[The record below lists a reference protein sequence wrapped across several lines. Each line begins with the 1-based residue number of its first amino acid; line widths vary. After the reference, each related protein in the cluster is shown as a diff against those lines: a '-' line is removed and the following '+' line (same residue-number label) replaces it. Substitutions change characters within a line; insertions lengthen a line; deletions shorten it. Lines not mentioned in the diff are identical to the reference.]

1 LLFQANQPVP
11 LDTLAETLWDGTPP
25 PGYTATLRS
34 YVMRLRKT
42 LGRDAAARL
51 VTRDPGYLIRVDEP
65 ELDVSRFEAL
75 YRDVGLAARTGAW
88 ADVSSAA
95 TMALALW
102 RSAPLTDVPSQVLRS
117 VWVPRLEQLRTQV
130 IEWRVEAEL
139 QLGNHERLIST
150 LRDLVVQYP

>member
-1 LLFQANQPVP
+1 
-11 LDTLAETLWDGTPP
+11 
-25 PGYTATLRS
+25 
-34 YVMRLRKT
+34 
-42 LGRDAAARL
+42 
-51 VTRDPGYLIRVDEP
+51 RDPGYLIRVDEP

-75 YRDVGLAARTGAW
+75 CRDVGLAARTGAW

-95 TMALALW
+95 TMALGLW

-117 VWVPRLEQLRTQV
+117 VWVPRLEQLRTKV

-150 LRDLVVQYP
+150 LRDLVVQYPLREKLYSALMRALASAGQRAQALEVYQRARQILVDELGIEPGAEL